1 MCLSILEKE
10 LRIIKQT
17 RRENSRKIDKY
28 GSIKKKFQNS
38 DTTYALWRI
47 VEFLINTIKFL
58 HLKWIEGSVKKNM
71 YQEKLG

>member
-1 MCLSILEKE
+1 MVQKLKSLKLWRKQETILKEKEKIKKDVCLSILEKE

-38 DTTYALWRI
+38 DTTYAL
-47 VEFLINTIKFL
+47 
-58 HLKWIEGSVKKNM
+58 
-71 YQEKLG
+71 